1 MKRPR
6 GVMTLVQRT
15 FDVVV
20 DEVEWVEKIDRVD
33 SIPWV

>member
-1 MKRPR
+1 
-6 GVMTLVQRT
+6 MTLVQRT